1 MGGQPAKGM
10 VMAVEVS
17 ASPRPWSWFESA
29 RRVNLWH
36 LGILALVAVLV
47 GLPMTFLV
55 IGSFS
60 NAQLP
65 TEISLSNLGINNYVD
80 VWSDPET
87 WKLFYNTGIYV
98 AGATAVG
105 LSMASTLAWLV
116 ERSNIPGKVWI
127 YAGVPLT
134 LAMPGMLQAMAYV
147 LLLSPRIGL
156 INKELEA
163 FGFSPLNIY
172 SLGGMIFVEG
182 LRLVPT
188 AFLMLVPLLRSMD
201 PSLEDAAATS
211 GANFASTLRK
221 VTLRLM
227 LPGLMAVAI
236 YQMMTA
242 LEVFEVPGILGMPAD
257 IYVFSTKIYAIGHS
271 STQLPTYGKANALA
285 MIYVVL
291 AVVATMAYARVI
303 ARQERF
309 TVITGKGYRPR
320 VVDLRWWRWPA
331 VLFVA
336 AFLLVSIVLPFLVL
350 LYVSL
355 LPFVQIPSLDTLK
368 TVTAKNYLTVVG
380 DPDLRVALWNT
391 LLLVFVTATS
401 TVLMS
406 FVISLIVVRS
416 KFWGR
421 WLLDQF
427 AFMPHAIPGIVL
439 GLAFL
444 WVFLAL
450 GSVGLDIF
458 GSIWSIAIAFTV
470 SYIAYGTRAMNSA
483 ILQIHKELEEA
494 AYASGAP
501 PWRTMWRIFFPLLKP
516 TFVGVWVWVM
526 LHVVRSASIPL
537 LLYEGPQNQ
546 VLAVLIW
553 NMWDQGEM
561 QEVGAIGVMMILVM
575 MLMTLGFRIFGFG
588 SGKNIQQAAA

>member
-1 MGGQPAKGM
+1 MTAESLAAPQPQPWFAQPWR
-10 VMAVEVS
+10 
-17 ASPRPWSWFESA
+17 ASP
-29 RRVNLWH
+29 WH
-36 LGILALVAVLV
+36 LGMLALVAALV

-65 TEISLSNLGINNYVD
+65 TEISLANLGIKNYVD

-98 AGATAVG
+98 FGATAFG
-105 LSMASTLAWLV
+105 LTMASMLAWLV

-201 PSLEDAAATS
+201 PALEEAAATS
-211 GANFASTLRK
+211 GANFTSTLRK

-285 MIYVVL
+285 MIYVVF

-320 VVDLRWWRWPA
+320 LVDLRWWRWPA
-331 VLFVA
+331 VIFVA
-336 AFLLVSIVLPFLVL
+336 VFLLFSIVLPFLVL

-355 LPFVQIPSLDTLK
+355 LPFIQIPSLDTLK
-368 TVTAKNYLTVVG
+368 TITAKNYLTVAR
-380 DPDLRVALWNT
+380 DPDLRGALWNT
-391 LLLVFVTATS
+391 LLLVLVVATG

-406 FVISLIVVRS
+406 FLISLIVVRS

-421 WLLDQF
+421 WLLDQLSF
-427 AFMPHAIPGIVL
+427 LPHAIPGIVL

-450 GSVGLDIF
+450 GSIGLDIF

-483 ILQIHKELEEA
+483 ILQIHKELEQA
-494 AYASGAP
+494 AYVSGAP

-537 LLYEGPQNQ
+537 ILYEGPENQ

-575 MLMTLGFRIFGFG
+575 MLITLMFRMFGFG
-588 SGKNIQQAAA
+588 SGKHIQQATS

>member
-1 MGGQPAKGM
+1 M
-10 VMAVEVS
+10 
-17 ASPRPWSWFESA
+17 
-29 RRVNLWH
+29 
-36 LGILALVAVLV
+36 LGLVAALV

-65 TEISLSNLGINNYVD
+65 TEISLTNLGIKNYVD

-98 AGATAVG
+98 FGATAFG
-105 LSMASTLAWLV
+105 LTMASMLAWLV
-116 ERSNIPGKVWI
+116 ERSNIPGKMWI

-163 FGFSPLNIY
+163 FGFSPLNVY

-201 PSLEDAAATS
+201 PALEEAAATS
-211 GANFASTLRK
+211 GANFTSTLRK

-285 MIYVVL
+285 MIYVVF

-309 TVITGKGYRPR
+309 TVVTGKGYRPR
-320 VVDLRWWRWPA
+320 LVNLRWWRWPA
-331 VLFVA
+331 VIFVA
-336 AFLLVSIVLPFLVL
+336 VFLLFSIVLPFLVL

-355 LPFVQIPSLDTLK
+355 LPFIQIPSLDTLQ
-368 TVTAKNYLTVVG
+368 TITAKNYLTVAR

-391 LLLVFVTATS
+391 LLLVLVTATS

-406 FVISLIVVRS
+406 FLISLIVVRS

-421 WLLDQF
+421 WLLDQLS
-427 AFMPHAIPGIVL
+427 FMPHAIPGIVL

-483 ILQIHKELEEA
+483 ILQIHKELEQA
-494 AYASGAP
+494 AYVSGAP

-537 LLYEGPQNQ
+537 ILYEGPENQ

-575 MLMTLGFRIFGFG
+575 MLITLVFRIFGFG
-588 SGKNIQQAAA
+588 SGKHIQQATS